1 MKLLIAFIA
10 FSGIAWASDAW
21 IGVLLSDNGATH
33 GGTRVREV
41 MHGSPGEK
49 AGIAAGDEVLSVD
62 DHKTQSSQALIQEVR
77 AAGAG
82 KSVKVKLVDPKGK
95 PRTVT
100 VKLLPRPSMDELQKA
115 ELVGRPAP
123 DFEPAIVAGARLSK
137 ISELRG
143 KVVLIDFFATWCG
156 PCVLAMPHLE
166 EMHQKLAS
174 KGLTVLGISTESSNI
189 VAGAAAK
196 FKLSYSLAS
205 DENEGVSGS
214 YRVFAL
220 PTMILIDKKGV
231 VREVS
236 VNDPDLIDAAVEKA
250 LK

>member
-1 MKLLIAFIA
+1 MIA
-10 FSGIAWASDAW
+10 SSAWAGDAW
-21 IGVLLSDNGATH
+21 IGVLLQENGAKF

-49 AGIAAGDEVLSVD
+49 AGISAGDEVLAID
-62 DHKTQSSQALIQEVR
+62 NHKTQTSQALIQEVR

-82 KSVKVKLVDPKGK
+82 KAVKVKLVDASGK
-95 PRTVT
+95 SRTVT
-100 VKLLPRPSMDELQKA
+100 VKLQSRPSMEMLQRS
-115 ELVGRPAP
+115 ELVGRAAP
-123 DFEPAIVAGARLSK
+123 DFEPAIQAGAKLPK
-137 ISELRG
+137 LSELKG

-156 PCVLAMPHLE
+156 PCVLGLPHIE

-174 KGLTVLGISTESSNI
+174 KGLTVLGISTESASI

-196 FKLSYSLAS
+196 YNLTYSLAS
-205 DENEGVSGS
+205 DENEGISGS

-220 PTMILIDKKGV
+220 PTMVLIDKKGL
-231 VREVS
+231 VREIA
-236 VNDPDLIDAAVEKA
+236 VNDPEVMDAAVEKA